1 LASQFFQGTTTAVED
16 ESGLLGRL
24 KKVFCSEED
33 DSDDAK
39 DNRRQGKA

>member
-1 LASQFFQGTTTAVED
+1 LTSQFFQGAKTVAED

-33 DSDDAK
+33 DSDDDK